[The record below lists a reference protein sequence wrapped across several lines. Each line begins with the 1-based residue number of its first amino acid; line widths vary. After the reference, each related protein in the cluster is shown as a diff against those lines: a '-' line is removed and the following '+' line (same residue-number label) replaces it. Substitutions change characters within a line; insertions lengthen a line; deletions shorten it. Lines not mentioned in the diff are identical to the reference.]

1 MRWLACCG
9 SCFTQRSTGRDL
21 AGCNFYSDAVLCV
34 KGWEKCNFAIAGKQ
48 DKKSVS
54 QGGFPQ
60 QNRKVKMRGK
70 DNDFT
75 ELSVEM
81 ISTLGLGMQAN
92 EAQERNTQNHTN
104 KTQKSLQISVKD
116 VERFL
121 PSQRSFPNT
130 DAEVGRCVL
139 HFFFPPLGQC
149 LLCFRKLCEACQSLC
164 LYDSTYFKCHY
175 TRQPPVLEYETCF
188 VPAEWW
194 SPMLW
199 AGWQTLLLEHTRE
212 REKTGCCR
220 AVPREGQEDVGWPSG
235 GRGVTGRHPS
245 VAGRLVSVGKFSIR
259 AG

>member
-1 MRWLACCG
+1 MRRLACCG
-9 SCFTQRSTGRDL
+9 SCFTQRGTGRDL

-81 ISTLGLGMQAN
+81 ISTAGLDMQAN
-92 EAQERNTQNHTN
+92 KARERNTQNHTN

-139 HFFFPPLGQC
+139 HFFSPFGPVSPLFQKAVWGLSVSVPVRFH
-149 LLCFRKLCEACQSLC
+149 LLQVSLHQTAPGARVRDALCACRVVKSHVVGRVT
-164 LYDSTYFKCHY
+164 DIA
-175 TRQPPVLEYETCF
+175 P
-188 VPAEWW
+188 
-194 SPMLW
+194 
-199 AGWQTLLLEHTRE
+199 
-212 REKTGCCR
+212 R
-220 AVPREGQEDVGWPSG
+220 AHQREGENRLLPGCATGRSG
-235 GRGVTGRHPS
+235 GCG
-245 VAGRLVSVGKFSIR
+245 VAGRRTWGDRKAPKRGRSFSVCWEVLY
-259 AG
+259 

>member
-139 HFFFPPLGQC
+139 HFFFPLWASVSFVSESCVRPV
-149 LLCFRKLCEACQSLC
+149 SLC
-164 LYDSTYFKCHY
+164 VCTIPPTSSVTTPDS
-175 TRQPPVLEYETCF
+175 
-188 VPAEWW
+188 
-194 SPMLW
+194 
-199 AGWQTLLLEHTRE
+199 
-212 REKTGCCR
+212 
-220 AVPREGQEDVGWPSG
+220 PRC
-235 GRGVTGRHPS
+235 
-245 VAGRLVSVGKFSIR
+245 
-259 AG
+259 